1 MAIPPPE
8 IKPNENKPKTE
19 KVESGRPMEKEVKN
33 GQVQYRTIK
42 GNLYLC
48 IKHDDELFVSKM
60 KRMSEVE

>member
-1 MAIPPPE
+1 
-8 IKPNENKPKTE
+8 
-19 KVESGRPMEKEVKN
+19 MEKEVKN

-42 GNLYLC
+42 GNLYIC